1 MLLQTALDQIA
12 MERELCYKTHN
23 MYARSVRRFSA
34 WLGKQA
40 QSEDLERDNLNR
52 FILHIQ
58 QERSNTTAGNYRR
71 ALCRLWN
78 HLTEVEHKP
87 SYEIK
92 RLRRPKA
99 EEHPVTAWSL
109 QDFEALLKSAEE
121 LSGRFRNIR
130 VKPKDFFTALIWVAY
145 NTGLRPSDLFL
156 LRWSD
161 IDFATKSICLIQ
173 NKTKKPHVT
182 FLDDPAILAL
192 ERIRES
198 DEEFVFPVTWSVVR
212 KWMEKIFR
220 GAAKHGFRRVRGKN
234 LGTLRKTNATQVY
247 ISSGESAAAESL
259 GHTSG
264 TRIVRKFY
272 IDHRARRQYSV
283 PRRPDGYRPSED
295 QGDDRES
302 SRG

>member
-1 MLLQTALDQIA
+1 MLLQTALEQIA
-12 MERELCYKTHN
+12 MECDLCYKTHN
-23 MYARSVRRFSA
+23 MYARSVRRFSD

-40 QSEDLERDNLNR
+40 QSEDLERDNLNK
-52 FILHIQ
+52 FIQYIQ
-58 QERSNTTAGNYRR
+58 QSRSNTTAGNYRR

-87 SYEIK
+87 AYEIK

-99 EEHPVTAWSL
+99 EETPVTAWSL
-109 QDFEALLKSAEE
+109 QEFNALLQSASE
-121 LSGRFRNIR
+121 LNGTFRRIPVHPR
-130 VKPKDFFTALIWVAY
+130 DLFTAMIWVAY
-145 NTGLRPSDLFL
+145 NTGLRPTDLFL
-156 LRWSD
+156 MRWSD

-182 FLDDPAILAL
+182 FLDDPAIAAL
-192 ERIRES
+192 QKIRNS
-198 DEEFVFPVTWSVVR
+198 DPEYVFPVTWTVVR
-212 KWMEKIFR
+212 KWMEKIFC
-220 GAAKHGFRRVRGKN
+220 GAAQYGFRRVRGKN

-283 PRRPDGYRPSED
+283 PRRPDDYRTKQD
-295 QGDDRES
+295 HGTDREGS
-302 SRG
+302 